1 MDANGSKLS
10 GEGMRTIQIA
20 DVQVIFE
27 KKKKK
32 KPTEVILKTRNKAA
46 QIFDARK
53 MSRKQK
59 QWQ

>member
-46 QIFDARK
+46 KIFDAKK

>member
-32 KPTEVILKTRNKAA
+32 PTEVILKTRNKAA
-46 QIFDARK
+46 KIFDARK